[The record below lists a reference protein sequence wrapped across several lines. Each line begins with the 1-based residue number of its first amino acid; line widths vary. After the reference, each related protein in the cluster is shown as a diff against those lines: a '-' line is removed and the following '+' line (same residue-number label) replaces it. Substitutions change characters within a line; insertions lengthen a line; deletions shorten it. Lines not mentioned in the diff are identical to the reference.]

1 MPHLCT
7 VNLKTETK
15 MRHLSI
21 AKKDEKETKPTP
33 APKRLNL
40 LTAIE
45 QIVERSAN
53 SGLSDDFFKE
63 ARRYISHVARKLS
76 LTPMQAVLFSYFVDK
91 SDDCRIRISEMA
103 SHFGCRMVRII
114 RYMGDLDELE
124 RRKLVVCRRDSR
136 EKTYRMTMSV
146 IEALKENRCYEPL
159 PYAGLTCDKLFDRL
173 GDLFE
178 QRDNNELTY
187 EALVEEV
194 KTLFEANKGLTFVQQ
209 MGTYDL
215 MEWDWILLVFF
226 CHLFVRDK
234 DDRISEHDFEGL
246 YDSKSTFHSQE
257 RELSQGDSDL
267 MQAKLVEY
275 TNEDGFADRT
285 TFKLTDRAKTELL
298 VELNITPKANPA
310 KDLLPYTK
318 LAAKTLYYNERESR
332 QIEQLASLLSRE
344 HFDGI
349 RARLAESGMRRGF
362 ACLFYGAPGTGKT
375 ETVLQLARRTGRDI
389 MQVNFAELKS
399 CWVGESEKNVKALFE
414 RYRAL
419 VETCEVTP
427 ILLFNEADAIISR
440 RQEGVER
447 AVDKMENSLQNIILQ
462 EMESLDGILI
472 ATTNLTQN
480 MDKAF
485 ERRFLYKIEFGRP
498 SLQARQAIWQTMLP
512 GLDGEDARR
521 LAEAYDFSGGQI
533 ENIARKQTVE
543 HILSGRKTLDFDYIC
558 ECCDNE
564 LIVHRT
570 NFRPAIGFRA

>member
-1 MPHLCT
+1 
-7 VNLKTETK
+7 

-21 AKKDEKETKPTP
+21 AKKDENEVKPTP

-45 QIVERSAN
+45 QIVEQSAN

-63 ARRYISHVARKLS
+63 ARRYINHVAKKLS

-91 SDDCRIRISEMA
+91 SDDCRIRVSEMA

-136 EKTYRMTMSV
+136 EKTYRMTMPV
-146 IEALKENRCYEPL
+146 IEALKENRCYEPV
-159 PYAGLTCDKLFDRL
+159 PCSGLTCGELFDRL
-173 GDLFE
+173 DDLFE
-178 QRDNNELTY
+178 QRGDNELTY
-187 EALVEEV
+187 EALVGEV
-194 KTLFEANKGLTFVQQ
+194 KALFEANEGLAFVRQI
-209 MGTYDL
+209 GTYEL
-215 MEWDWILLVFF
+215 SEWDWMLLVFF

-234 DDRISEHDFEGL
+234 DDCIRGHDFDDL
-246 YDSKSTFHSQE
+246 YDSKSIFRMQE
-257 RELSQGDSDL
+257 RELVQGDSDL
-267 MQAKLVEY
+267 IRAKLVEY
-275 TNEDGFADRT
+275 ANEDGFADRT

-298 VELNITPKANPA
+298 AEVSSTPKANPT
-310 KDLLPYTK
+310 KDLLSYTK
-318 LAAKTLYYNERESR
+318 LAAKELFYNEAEAR
-332 QIEQLASLLSRE
+332 QIDRLASLLSRE
-344 HFDGI
+344 HFDDV
-349 RARLAESGMRRGF
+349 RRRLAESGMRRGF

-375 ETVLQLARRTGRDI
+375 ETVFQLACRTGRDI

-399 CWVGESEKNVKALFE
+399 CWVGESEKNVKALFD

-419 VETCEVTP
+419 VEKCEVTP

-440 RQEGVER
+440 RKEGAER

-485 ERRFLYKIEFGRP
+485 ERRFLYKIEFARP
-498 SLQARQAIWQTMLP
+498 SLQARQSIWQTMLP
-512 GLDGEDARR
+512 GLGSDDARR

-543 HILSGRKTLDFDYIC
+543 RILSGRETLDFDYIC

-564 LIVHRT
+564 LIIRRT
-570 NFRPAIGFRA
+570 TFRPTIGFRAGA